1 MKGKKPS
8 SILQSCR
15 VKKITIGNRGCTTI
29 ISQIFLYF
37 PIQIFLYFPIQMIW
51 IGKKPASILQ
61 TYSVTNF
68 IIRNVGNIRGCERGV
83 CSPYTNIPLISCSN
97 IPLLSYSNDLDW
109 QETRINP
116 ANLQCDK
123 LHNQERRKYQGL

>member
-1 MKGKKPS
+1 
-8 SILQSCR
+8 
-15 VKKITIGNRGCTTI
+15 VKTFT
-29 ISQIFLYF
+29 
-37 PIQIFLYFPIQMIW
+37 
-51 IGKKPASILQ
+51 IGKKPASIQQ

-83 CSPYTNIPLISCSN
+83 CSHHTPPSHTYSTN
-97 IPLLSYSNDLDW
+97 IPLLSCENIHDW